1 MLPRTLASQRSFLGV
16 GVLLVSLLALL
27 PLVALLL
34 VAPKVVADLSWF
46 ALVAGFVVTIKVYWL
61 AMLLGW
67 MKPKSSSNFN

>member
-34 VAPKVVADLSWF
+34 VVELAVAEDQ
-46 ALVAGFVVTIKVYWL
+46 
-61 AMLLGW
+61 
-67 MKPKSSSNFN
+67 